1 MVQRLIPSLRV
12 DDIDATIPA
21 QAPKPKKIAAK
32 KRVVK
37 DESEDE
43 FEFDDDEPAAAPAPP
58 RAARGGGRGKKA
70 VNYAAIAG
78 SDSEEDEWAN
88 SGDESDGFVD
98 SD

>member
-1 MVQRLIPSLRV
+1 M
-12 DDIDATIPA
+12 PA
-21 QAPKPKKIAAK
+21 
-32 KRVVK
+32 
-37 DESEDE
+37 
-43 FEFDDDEPAAAPAPP
+43 P
-58 RAARGGGRGKKA
+58 RAARGGGRAKQA

>member
-1 MVQRLIPSLRV
+1 MEDSPGACVFSPAPPS
-12 DDIDATIPA
+12 A
-21 QAPKPKKIAAK
+21 KPKKTK
-32 KRVVK
+32 KRVV

-43 FEFDDDEPAAAPAPP
+43 FEFDDAPAAVPA
-58 RAARGGGRGKKA
+58 RAARGGGRAKT